1 MKLVVFILFNLC
13 SCLLLGQNTPIAS
26 IPFQLENDNRI
37 YTYLK
42 VNKSDS
48 LYFLVDTGASDMVI
62 NSEISSKVD
71 MNFNSTVSNMGTTGV
86 NQVKMSTG
94 NTVLWGT
101 QKSTGLDFIAIPYP
115 NEKWD
120 GVLGLSLLTQFV
132 VKIDYSTMLIYL
144 YDRDSYQSPNSSKL
158 KISYAHN
165 VPIIEVKI
173 KTVDNK
179 TRNLRLEI
187 DTGSDRVIDIST
199 SYVNRHKL
207 LDVHPKAFATSTVT
221 SSDGNS
227 GKILNHYFPVV
238 TIADYELYKIPGGLA
253 QIDFGIMNTDEIDG
267 IIGNWFLKRF
277 NLTFDFENDYL
288 YLEPNNNLH
297 TAYYDFLTK

>member
-1 MKLVVFILFNLC
+1 MLA
-13 SCLLLGQNTPIAS
+13 QNTPIAS
-26 IPFQLENDNRI
+26 IPFQLEDDNRI

-62 NSEISSKVD
+62 NSEILSKVD

-86 NQVKMSTG
+86 NQVKLSTD

-101 QKSTGLDFIAIPYP
+101 QALKNLDFISIPYP

-120 GVLGLSLLTQFV
+120 GVLGLSLLTRFV

-144 YDRDSYQSPNSSKL
+144 YDRDKYQNSSSSKV

-179 TRNLRLEI
+179 TRNLRLEL

-199 SYVNRHKL
+199 SYVKRHRL

-238 TIADYELYKIPGGLA
+238 TISDFELYKIPGGLA
-253 QIDFGIMNTDEIDG
+253 QIDFGIMNSDEIDG

-277 NLTFDFENDYL
+277 NLTLDFENDYL

-297 TAYYDFLTK
+297 TAYYKFLTK